1 MAKRVLITGAGG
13 FIGGFIVA
21 EALNRGY
28 ETWAAVRKST
38 SRKYL
43 TDERINFIELD
54 FSDAAIFR
62 SQMADAIAVN
72 GKWDFVV
79 HNLGATKCN
88 NFNDFNS
95 INYGYMK
102 LLVDTLTSLD
112 AVPERFLLMSSL
124 SAVGPGDEDSYT
136 PMSTRDIPHPNTRYG
151 LSKMKAETYLSTRP
165 GFPYI
170 IFRPTGVYGP
180 HEKDYFMM
188 MKSIKRGFDFSVG
201 FRRQMLTFI
210 YVTDLADAIFDALE
224 SNAAR
229 KTYIIAEHR
238 AYSQDEFRKIVA
250 EKLHKRFVIPIKVP
264 IWMLYVVSFL
274 AELWGTI
281 TLKPS
286 TLNRDKFKIMR
297 QRNWCCDVSDAIN
310 DFGFCPKH
318 SLAQGVSDAIDWYKE
333 NKWI

>member
-1 MAKRVLITGAGG
+1 
-13 FIGGFIVA
+13 
-21 EALNRGY
+21 
-28 ETWAAVRKST
+28 
-38 SRKYL
+38 
-43 TDERINFIELD
+43 
-54 FSDAAIFR
+54 
-62 SQMADAIAVN
+62 
-72 GKWDFVV
+72 
-79 HNLGATKCN
+79 
-88 NFNDFNS
+88 
-95 INYGYMK
+95 
-102 LLVDTLTSLD
+102 
-112 AVPERFLLMSSL
+112 
-124 SAVGPGDEDSYT
+124 
-136 PMSTRDIPHPNTRYG
+136 
-151 LSKMKAETYLSTRP
+151 MKAENYLSTRP

-180 HEKDYFMM
+180 HEKDYFLL

-210 YVTDLADAIFDALE
+210 YVTGLAAAIFDALD

-229 KTYIIAEHR
+229 KTYIIAEPR